1 MSQDGFIKTACQA
14 CEGRLEL
21 PLEAVGVP
29 FACPRCGTKLEL
41 AFKCACEH
49 CGGPL
54 SFPAN
59 AVGHHIDCGHCHGN
73 TLLMPSA
80 IRVVGEPASEET
92 HAAPEPV
99 AEAPAPAAPA
109 TEKPGPDPA
118 VTMDLSHAVR
128 PRAASPAAAETRV
141 APPGRPVRESAP
153 PKRPNPQAASGLPAP
168 SRPAAAP
175 ARPGGPPRS
184 QGVKGPPGAAAAKSS
199 ESSAEKPDAEK
210 SSEESED
217 KKLEG
222 NAAPPK
228 RPSSA
233 APQKKGVMS
242 PSDAAA
248 ARMAAGGIKAAP
260 TSSQVAEAAAME
272 SAGRMEGFKKKGAVV
287 LVAVVVLGMLTWFV
301 ALPLLDKGGD
311 ATLLWLAGIMPKPK
325 VSSGIP
331 VVAKV
336 NPDDIEV
343 DEASLAIK
351 TGDAGLPA
359 ITGKVKNSGK
369 QNLRDVKITFQVAT
383 ASAEGD
389 AKPGEC
395 SVNIPKLAAGAEKSF
410 EEAITLTVAADAKPT
425 VKGKTAR
432 IDEPAPSK

>member
-1 MSQDGFIKTACQA
+1 
-14 CEGRLEL
+14 
-21 PLEAVGVP
+21 
-29 FACPRCGTKLEL
+29 
-41 AFKCACEH
+41 
-49 CGGPL
+49 
-54 SFPAN
+54 
-59 AVGHHIDCGHCHGN
+59 
-73 TLLMPSA
+73 
-80 IRVVGEPASEET
+80 
-92 HAAPEPV
+92 
-99 AEAPAPAAPA
+99 
-109 TEKPGPDPA
+109 
-118 VTMDLSHAVR
+118 
-128 PRAASPAAAETRV
+128 
-141 APPGRPVRESAP
+141 
-153 PKRPNPQAASGLPAP
+153 
-168 SRPAAAP
+168 
-175 ARPGGPPRS
+175 
-184 QGVKGPPGAAAAKSS
+184 
-199 ESSAEKPDAEK
+199 
-210 SSEESED
+210 
-217 KKLEG
+217 
-222 NAAPPK
+222 
-228 RPSSA
+228 
-233 APQKKGVMS
+233 MS

-311 ATLLWLAGIMPKPK
+311 ATLLRLAGIMPKPK

-351 TGDAGLPA
+351 TGDAGLAA

-369 QNLRDVKITFQVAT
+369 QNLRDVKITFQVPV
-383 ASAEGD
+383 ASADGN
-389 AKPGEC
+389 ATGEC